1 MTTKEVMQT
10 ALDRLWKTYCQ
21 QVPYAEKYR
30 QLVLK
35 KGGVEANDHLA
46 FRSFNTALPMQPAG
60 FIATERIFTGL
71 GYEQAQEYDFPKMNL
86 KAIHLEHE
94 DILMPRIFISQLEID
109 NLEAGLA
116 EQIRSCLN
124 TPADDWKMT
133 DEIIAKL
140 PQVAS
145 LSEAETETVIDA
157 VVDYFRRPWQP
168 PLRETVVEVNEQS
181 QYGAWTLLHGNA
193 VNHFTA
199 YINEQKVA
207 EWPDLVATLNGL
219 REAGVPLKD
228 SIEGEPGTKLRQSA
242 TKAATGDFPVREADG
257 SLGSIN
263 WTYAYYELAERG
275 MIKNEAGEEV
285 LFTGFLGPQT
295 PGLFEMTRKG

>member
-1 MTTKEVMQT
+1 MTPKEVMQ
-10 ALDRLWKTYCQ
+10 AVLDRLWKTYCQ

-30 QLVLK
+30 QLVNE

-46 FRSFNTALPMQPAG
+46 FRSFNTSLPMQPTG
-60 FIATERIFTGL
+60 YLATERIFTSL
-71 GYEQAQEYDFPKMNL
+71 GYERATEYDFPQMNL

-109 NLEAGLA
+109 KLDDAVA
-116 EQIRSCLN
+116 AKIRSCLN
-124 TPADDWKMT
+124 TTVEDWKLT
-133 DEIIAKL
+133 DEMIAKL

-145 LSEAETETVIDA
+145 LSAADTEAVIDA

-168 PLRETVVEVNEQS
+168 PLRETVVQVNEQS

-199 YINEQKVA
+199 YINEHKVA
-207 EWPDLVATLNGL
+207 EWPDLVSTLAGL

-228 SIEGEPGTKLRQSA
+228 SIEGEIGSKLCQSA

-257 SLGSIN
+257 SVGSIN
-263 WTYAYYELAERG
+263 WTYAYYELAQRG
-275 MIKNEAGEEV
+275 MITNDAGEEV